1 MSNILKTPIIFN
13 NSSDYRNTLRIFCNM
28 DCSNNEITEQINQIE
43 NIDNETRDELLYDP
57 DAIKNKMDEIYDITK
72 NDEIWKS
79 IYLSAAAKF
88 FSTDESI
95 GICILFTYDY
105 FSYFY
110 ECYDIFLNDRENWS
124 NTNESYKKLLEN
136 L

>member
-1 MSNILKTPIIFN
+1 
-13 NSSDYRNTLRIFCNM
+13 M